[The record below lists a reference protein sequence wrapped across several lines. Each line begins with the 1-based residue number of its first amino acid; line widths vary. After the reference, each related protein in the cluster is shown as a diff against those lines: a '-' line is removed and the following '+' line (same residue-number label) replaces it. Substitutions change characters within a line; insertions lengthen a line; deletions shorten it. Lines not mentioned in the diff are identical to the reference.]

1 MIKENVGGID
11 RTLRIIVGAVLIG
24 IGLWYLS
31 WWGAIGV
38 VLMLTALLG
47 WCPVYLPFGV
57 STSNKEKKTE

>member
-1 MIKENVGGID
+1 MIKENVGGVD

>member
-1 MIKENVGGID
+1 MIKENVGGVD
-11 RTLRIIVGAVLIG
+11 RTLRIIIGAVLIG